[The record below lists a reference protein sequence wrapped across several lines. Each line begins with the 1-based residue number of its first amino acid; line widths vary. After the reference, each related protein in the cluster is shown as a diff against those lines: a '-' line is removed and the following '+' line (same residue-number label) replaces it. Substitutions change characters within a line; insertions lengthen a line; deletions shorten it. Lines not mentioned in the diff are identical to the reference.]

1 MTKTLSEPRASQ
13 ALAQR
18 AAEAASRKH
27 AEDLLILDVRQLSS
41 VTDYFVIGT
50 AASRRQMAA
59 IVEHIEEEFE
69 QAKQSVW
76 HVEGLDESPSNRRHP
91 APEDDAAWVLMDCG
105 DVVIHLFSPSARQLY
120 QLERLWADAPRRS
133 FDAE

>member
-13 ALAQR
+13 ALAER
-18 AAEAASRKH
+18 VAEAAARKH

-50 AASRRQMAA
+50 VASHRQMAA
-59 IVEHIEEEFE
+59 IVEHLEEEFE
-69 QAKQSVW
+69 RVGRSVW
-76 HVEGLDESPSNRRHP
+76 HAEGLEEFSSSRRHP
-91 APEDDAAWVLMDCG
+91 APEDDAAWVLVDCG
-105 DVVIHLFSPSARQLY
+105 DVVLHLFSPSARQLY

>member
-50 AASRRQMAA
+50 VASHRQMAA
-59 IVEHIEEEFE
+59 TVEHIEEEFE
-69 QAKQSVW
+69 RVGRSVG
-76 HVEGLDESPSNRRHP
+76 HAEGLEEFSSSRRHP
-91 APEDDAAWVLMDCG
+91 APEDDAAWVLVDCG
-105 DVVIHLFSPSARQLY
+105 DVVLLLFNPAARRLY
-120 QLERLWADAPRRS
+120 QLERLCADAPRLS
-133 FDAE
+133 FDAQ